1 MSLMLIAPIY
11 MRVGDGARGLRFTAT
26 SYTGSAQLV
35 RVWAVEQPQGV
46 RKIAEFPQFELRPQA
61 LDSVARFVPPVG
73 ELPYWLAILA
83 FHRGGPAWERSPSRH
98 AGPFNVPE
106 IDLPFV
112 IAGAGNNAMA
122 VSVVYA

>member
-1 MSLMLIAPIY
+1 MSLVLIAPIY

-26 SYTGSAQLV
+26 SYTRRAQLV

-46 RKIAEFPQFELRPQA
+46 RKVAEFPQFELRPQG
-61 LDSVARFVPPVG
+61 LDSVARLVPPVG
-73 ELPYWLAILA
+73 ELSYWLAILA
-83 FHRGGPAWERSPSRH
+83 FHRGEPAWERSPSRLV
-98 AGPFNVPE
+98 GPFNVPE

-112 IAGAGNNAMA
+112 ISGAGNSAMA